1 MNEVFSDMMGK
12 SLLVYLDD
20 LLVMSSSIDE
30 HLLHLE
36 AVLQRLQKHA
46 LRPKLK
52 KCEFLQ
58 TQIKFLGHIIS
69 EGTIAVDPSK
79 VVAIQNWPR
88 PKNVKELMGFL
99 GTANYLR
106 KHIRGYSI
114 LAGPL
119 TDLTGKARA
128 AAFDWSTWTEETVAA
143 FEAIKRA
150 VVEAALLAIPDLNGK
165 FEVRADA
172 SIDGFGAILL
182 QNGRPVAFLS
192 RKLTSAERNYTTGE
206 QELLALVC
214 ACKEWRCYLE
224 SSEPFT
230 LITDH
235 QPLTY
240 LLQQEVLSRR
250 QARWLEFL
258 SRFKFT
264 IEYRPGVENPADPL
278 SRKPVVALLY
288 ARYALGHA
296 GSGWLAVSTRAQQR
310 RAQGLPDPPPPA
322 AVEQVKAPKAAKA
335 AGRKRH
341 APRKVAQPALPPP
354 PGHPSLLT
362 ADLKAAYSS
371 DPNFANPQFLDKLVK
386 SGDGLWRLKGSN
398 VVVVPAV
405 PELRTRIITLMHDAA
420 WAGHVGITKTLEL
433 VGRMFY
439 WQAMRTDV
447 RHHVTHCDACQRN
460 KHSNQVPAG
469 LLKSLSIPGW
479 RWESMSMDLV
489 VKLPVTPRGF
499 DSMCVF
505 VDRLSK
511 MVHIVPCKE
520 SMKTAEFARLYRD
533 NIWKLHGLP
542 RTIVSDRGGHWN
554 SAFWDEVCRLVGVRQ
569 AMSTAFHPQS
579 DGQTEIYNKVVQQ
592 TLRHYVSPLCDDWDD
607 HLACVEFAINNSWN
621 ESIQNTPF
629 FVNYGQ
635 HPLTPVLADG
645 ERGSPPTAQ
654 AFTEAWQAAVAKAR
668 RCMQAAQQRQQRYAN
683 KHLREVQYK
692 VGDSVLLSTK
702 NLQLKTGVPSRKLL
716 PRFIGPFTVKDLVSD
731 GGQGTSAVE
740 LALPHTM
747 RRLHPWFHVSLLKPY
762 LADSKIPHLPPPP
775 VDWLDE
781 EPMYAVEAILDHRD
795 RVYGRGRRRE
805 YLVKWEGYGPE
816 HTAWEPLHHLMGDG
830 FINDALREYHI
841 RAGLEAL
848 PCPDLDSGADSEP
861 DA

>member
-1 MNEVFSDMMGK
+1 M
-12 SLLVYLDD
+12 
-20 LLVMSSSIDE
+20 
-30 HLLHLE
+30 
-36 AVLQRLQKHA
+36 
-46 LRPKLK
+46 
-52 KCEFLQ
+52 
-58 TQIKFLGHIIS
+58 
-69 EGTIAVDPSK
+69 
-79 VVAIQNWPR
+79 
-88 PKNVKELMGFL
+88 
-99 GTANYLR
+99 
-106 KHIRGYSI
+106 
-114 LAGPL
+114 
-119 TDLTGKARA
+119 
-128 AAFDWSTWTEETVAA
+128 
-143 FEAIKRA
+143 
-150 VVEAALLAIPDLNGK
+150 
-165 FEVRADA
+165 
-172 SIDGFGAILL
+172 
-182 QNGRPVAFLS
+182 
-192 RKLTSAERNYTTGE
+192 
-206 QELLALVC
+206 
-214 ACKEWRCYLE
+214 
-224 SSEPFT
+224 
-230 LITDH
+230 
-235 QPLTY
+235 
-240 LLQQEVLSRR
+240 
-250 QARWLEFL
+250 
-258 SRFKFT
+258 
-264 IEYRPGVENPADPL
+264 
-278 SRKPVVALLY
+278 
-288 ARYALGHA
+288 
-296 GSGWLAVSTRAQQR
+296 
-310 RAQGLPDPPPPA
+310 
-322 AVEQVKAPKAAKA
+322 
-335 AGRKRH
+335 
-341 APRKVAQPALPPP
+341 
-354 PGHPSLLT
+354 
-362 ADLKAAYSS
+362 
-371 DPNFANPQFLDKLVK
+371 
-386 SGDGLWRLKGSN
+386 
-398 VVVVPAV
+398 
-405 PELRTRIITLMHDAA
+405 
-420 WAGHVGITKTLEL
+420 
-433 VGRMFY
+433 
-439 WQAMRTDV
+439 
-447 RHHVTHCDACQRN
+447 
-460 KHSNQVPAG
+460 
-469 LLKSLSIPGW
+469 
-479 RWESMSMDLV
+479 

-520 SMKTAEFARLYRD
+520 SMRTAEFARLYRD
-533 NIWKLHGLP
+533 NVWKLHGLP

-716 PRFIGPFTVKDLVSD
+716 PRFIGPFTVKDIVSD